1 MVMVFHRGF
10 WHSVSVRQ
18 PIWTRAQKQI
28 YGKVYLMALDRTDS
42 EAASQSLAEAFVFKS
57 QYKDLAFDSQ
67 TEHFLRTI
75 FKGPWGKA

>member
-1 MVMVFHRGF
+1 
-10 WHSVSVRQ
+10 
-18 PIWTRAQKQI
+18 
-28 YGKVYLMALDRTDS
+28 MALDRTDS